1 MTTQENSEP
10 LSEQGLVVYRALH
23 EQIGFLKK
31 QQWTITNYLLI
42 IYAAVFGIVK
52 GLSPTPL
59 VLRYVAIGI
68 VFLTCLYG
76 VAALIIVQCDL
87 GDARKRISSADENIF
102 GTKERA
108 NLGLQPDED
117 PYGRGLLFTLGL
129 GLALVAGAVLMIS
142 YLGDK
147 Q

>member
-1 MTTQENSEP
+1 MTTQEHSEP

-42 IYAAVFGIVK
+42 IYAAAFGILK
-52 GLSPTPL
+52 DLNPTPL
-59 VLRYVAIGI
+59 ALRYVGIGI
-68 VFLTCLYG
+68 VFLACLYG

-87 GDARKRISSADENIF
+87 GDARKRISSADQNIF
-102 GTKERA
+102 GTRERA
-108 NLGLQPDED
+108 HLGIQRDDD
-117 PYGRGLLFTLGL
+117 PYTRGLLFTLGL
-129 GLALVAGAVLMIS
+129 GLALVAGAVLVIS
-142 YLGDK
+142 YLGAK

>member
-1 MTTQENSEP
+1 MAAREHSES

-52 GLSPTPL
+52 DLNPTPL
-59 VLRYVAIGI
+59 VLRYVALGV
-68 VFLTCLYG
+68 VFLACLYG
-76 VAALIIVQCDL
+76 LAALIVVQCDL
-87 GDARKRISSADENIF
+87 GDARKRITTADENIF
-102 GTKERA
+102 GTTERA
-108 NLGLQPDED
+108 NLGIQRDED
-117 PYGRGLLFTLGL
+117 PYGRGLLVTLGL
-129 GLALVAGAVLMIS
+129 GLALVTGAVLVIS
-142 YLGDK
+142 YLGGK

>member
-1 MTTQENSEP
+1 MTIKEDSEP

-23 EQIGFLKK
+23 EQISFLKK
-31 QQWTITNYLLI
+31 QQWTITNYLLVV
-42 IYAAVFGIVK
+42 YAAAFGIVK
-52 GLSPTPL
+52 GLDPTPL
-59 VLRYVAIGI
+59 ALRYLSIGI

-87 GDARKRISSADENIF
+87 ADARKRIISADGNIF

-108 NLGLQPDED
+108 DLGIQRDED
-117 PYGRGLLFTLGL
+117 PYGRGLLLTLGL
-129 GLALVAGAVLMIS
+129 GLALVAGAVLVIA
-142 YLGDK
+142 YLGAK